1 MSIGG
6 ALSGGKEEGTKKEKG
21 TSTTT
26 GTKTSQLELDD
37 EAITRIIQE
46 TLGGAN
52 GLAGVFNKDNASGI
66 YNSTASAQASGD
78 LVAKLVGELA
88 KVTGKTVENVDSTT
102 KTVGRTDTSG
112 WNIAGEMSGG
122 IGDWRG

>member
-1 MSIGG
+1 MGFGG

-122 IGDWRG
+122 VGDWRG